1 MPAAPA
7 APHPPLFEASV
18 PVFRHALGQLL
29 DLLALARAHVA
40 TQPDAGLTEAAL
52 LQAKLVPDML
62 PLATQVQI
70 TVNFV
75 GRACAPLAGLP
86 LPPQPVVEANLAA
99 LRARVLQVLSWL
111 DTLSP
116 ATMADAAHRPCHSRA
131 GDADVA
137 LLGTPFLHTY
147 ALPNFF
153 FHMTLVY
160 ALLRLQGV
168 PVSKGDFDGYHRYP
182 LPPGRSD

>member
-1 MPAAPA
+1 
-7 APHPPLFEASV
+7 LYDASV

-40 TQPDAGLTEAAL
+40 TPPDDGPTEATL
-52 LQAKLVPDML
+52 LQAQLVPDML

-75 GRACAPLAGLP
+75 ARACAPLAGLP
-86 LPPQPVVEANLAA
+86 LPVAPMVEPSLAA
-99 LRARVLQVLSWL
+99 LRARVLQVLGWL
-111 DTLSP
+111 DTLRP
-116 ATMADAAHRPCHSRA
+116 EAMADAGSRLCHSRA

-137 LLGTPFLHTY
+137 LPGATFLHTY
-147 ALPNFF
+147 ALPNFY